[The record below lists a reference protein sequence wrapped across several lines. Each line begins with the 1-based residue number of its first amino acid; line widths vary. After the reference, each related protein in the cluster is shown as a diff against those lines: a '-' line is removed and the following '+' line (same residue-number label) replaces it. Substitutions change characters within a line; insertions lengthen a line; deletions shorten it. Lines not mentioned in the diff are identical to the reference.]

1 MLALGL
7 HLNMQHD
14 TPYGD
19 YVSSMQFLCID
30 LIVSASIG
38 ACVWVRMNAFRLQR
52 NEPRNGEYKEN
63 VEVATTAN
71 VQNEKTSQQ
80 KRPQKRQAQNNLL
93 ARNTKC
99 WEDDSNEK
107 NVAKNISKIIW
118 KKGCCYI

>member
-7 HLNMQHD
+7 HLNMHHD

-19 YVSSMQFLCID
+19 YVSSMQFLCMD

-63 VEVATTAN
+63 MEVATAAN
-71 VQNEKTSQQ
+71 VQNEKTATEAS
-80 KRPQKRQAQNNLL
+80 
-93 ARNTKC
+93 T
-99 WEDDSNEK
+99 EK
-107 NVAKNISKIIW
+107 TSTE
-118 KKGCCYI
+118 